1 MPADGS
7 CPIENAKTIVGELEK
22 HSEKLFNKPRWI
34 VFNKLDLVLEE
45 EAEEITNEILTAL
58 DWQGEHCSISAFNKM
73 GTSKLTG
80 RVMTFIE
87 ALPPE
92 EDDVPLEG
100 KDVDFKWQNYHEEAI
115 NDVTDDLDDE
125 DWDEDDYDVEVE
137 YRQ

>member
-1 MPADGS
+1 
-7 CPIENAKTIVGELEK
+7 
-22 HSEKLFNKPRWI
+22 
-34 VFNKLDLVLEE
+34 
-45 EAEEITNEILTAL
+45 
-58 DWQGEHCSISAFNKM
+58 
-73 GTSKLTG
+73 
-80 RVMTFIE
+80 MTFIE